1 MAGSLFVGICG
12 YLWVFVVCGSRA
24 DGIVPQPQGALKRRR
39 PGQEAQEQHSARS
52 VRRSR
57 MEAERRFE
65 PRRSRRGTGASPLAA
80 RVPCPSCRTTSSWSG
95 RLRRARQGKMTKASE
110 TEAVGATMP
119 SDEAAEEAACE
130 EAQRRKLAL
139 QAQLMK
145 VIRTRREAE
154 RLQQRRRFCR
164 HR

>member
-1 MAGSLFVGICG
+1 MDGAAIRAAAIEKRNRRIAIGREGAVPKLSY
-12 YLWVFVVCGSRA
+12 YLK
-24 DGIVPQPQGALKRRR
+24 LKR
-39 PGQEAQEQHSARS
+39 AL
-52 VRRSR
+52 
-57 MEAERRFE
+57 AE
-65 PRRSRRGTGASPLAA
+65 S
-80 RVPCPSCRTTSSWSG
+80 
-95 RLRRARQGKMTKASE
+95 QGKMTKASE